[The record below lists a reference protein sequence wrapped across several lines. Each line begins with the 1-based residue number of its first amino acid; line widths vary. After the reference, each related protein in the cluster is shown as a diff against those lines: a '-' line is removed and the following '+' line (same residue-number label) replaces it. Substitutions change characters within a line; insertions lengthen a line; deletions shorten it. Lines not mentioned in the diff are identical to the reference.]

1 MLSIS
6 PRSLLTLM
14 HLVGLGLGLGAASV
28 KLALVLRA
36 RSDRALVP
44 TFLASSK
51 TITRLIIAGMI
62 LLTLSGV
69 GFLWQGF
76 RVGTVLGVKI
86 VMVVALW
93 AAGPLIDNVFEP
105 RYRELAP
112 ALGQPASTDFAR
124 AEGRFLAAETF
135 ATGLFYA
142 IVIWWVLA

>member
-1 MLSIS
+1 VGLALGMGAATSK
-6 PRSLLTLM
+6 LTL
-14 HLVGLGLGLGAASV
+14 L
-28 KLALVLRA
+28 LRG

-44 TFLASSK
+44 TFLAASK
-51 TITRLIIAGMI
+51 PLTRLIVAGMI
-62 LLTLSGV
+62 LLTLSGI

-105 RYRELAP
+105 RYRRLAP
-112 ALGQPASTDFAR
+112 GVGQLATPEFVG
-124 AEGRFLAAETF
+124 AEGRFLAAEAF

-142 IVIWWVLA
+142 IVVWWVLA

>member
-6 PRSLLTLM
+6 LRSLLTLT
-14 HLVGLGLGLGAASV
+14 HLVGLGLGLGAATT
-28 KLALVLRA
+28 KLALLLRT

-44 TFLASSK
+44 TFAAVSK
-51 TITRLIIAGMI
+51 PITRLIIAGMI

-76 RVGTVLGVKI
+76 PVGPVLGVKV

-105 RYRELAP
+105 RYRQLAP
-112 ALGQPASTDFAR
+112 AAGEPPSADFER

-142 IVIWWVLA
+142 IVVWWVLA